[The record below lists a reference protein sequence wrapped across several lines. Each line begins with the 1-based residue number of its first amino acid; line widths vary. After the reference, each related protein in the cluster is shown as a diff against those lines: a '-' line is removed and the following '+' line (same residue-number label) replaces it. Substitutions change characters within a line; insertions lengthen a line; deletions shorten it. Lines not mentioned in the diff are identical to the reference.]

1 MAQKIL
7 ITGTSAGF
15 GKLTAMTLL
24 QQGHAVAAS
33 MRDPEGRN
41 QAAAGE
47 LAKAGAKIVA
57 LDVTQDESVALGV
70 ASAIKQMGG
79 LDVVIHNAGVGVLG
93 LQEGFTPED
102 WKKLFEINVFGVQRV
117 NRAALPHLRQQ
128 KSGLLLF
135 IASILGRVTLPFY
148 GPYNASKWAMEA
160 MAENYRTELS
170 GFGVD
175 VAIIEPGGFPT
186 SFIDRLMKPSD
197 TARLGAYG
205 DLAAMPEG
213 MLKGFEQTLAANPQ
227 QNPQLVADAIAEV
240 IATPAGKRAFRT
252 AVDKMGMG
260 AAIDPYNAQLAEI
273 TKNLYTAFGIDGML
287 KLAA

>member
-7 ITGTSAGF
+7 ITGTSTGF
-15 GKLTAMTLL
+15 GKLTAMTLAK
-24 QQGHAVAAS
+24 QGHTVAAS

-41 QAAAGE
+41 KTSAGE
-47 LAKAGAKIVA
+47 IAKAGAKIVA
-57 LDVTQDESVALGV
+57 IDVTQDESVTSGV

-79 LDVVIHNAGVGVLG
+79 LDVVIHNAGVGVVG

-117 NRAALPHLRQQ
+117 NRAALPHLRQK

-135 IASILGRVTLPFY
+135 ISSILGRMTLPFY
-148 GPYNASKWAMEA
+148 GPYNASKWAVEA

-170 GFGVD
+170 SFGVD

-186 SFIDRLMKPSD
+186 TFMDRLLKPSD
-197 TARLGAYG
+197 TARLSSYG
-205 DLAAMPEG
+205 ELAAMPEG

-227 QNPQLVADAIAEV
+227 QNPQIVADTIAKV
-240 IATPAGKRAFRT
+240 IATPAGKRDFRT
-252 AVDKMGMG
+252 AVDKLGMG
-260 AAIDPYNAQLAEI
+260 AAVDPYNTQLAEI